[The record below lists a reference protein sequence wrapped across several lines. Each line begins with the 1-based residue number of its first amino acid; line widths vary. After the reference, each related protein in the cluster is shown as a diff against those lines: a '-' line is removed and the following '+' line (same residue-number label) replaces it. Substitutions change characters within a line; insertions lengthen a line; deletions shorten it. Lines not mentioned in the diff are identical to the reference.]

1 MSTPLLRTKL
11 NAWPEETPPYVNHR
25 VLKEY
30 IQGTSKKA
38 GVDDV
43 TIFGA
48 LVTSVYKEGGKWHVH
63 WSLLHEDSQ
72 TGEVAEQSESEVNHL
87 VRVK

>member
-1 MSTPLLRTKL
+1 M
-11 NAWPEETPPYVNHR
+11 NHR